1 MSHAQIIKDVLASS
15 YELSRAEL
23 IQRSGLTRAQVRKA
37 LPMLLK
43 TKEVE
48 RWVDEQGVEYLSEGK
63 EDKQCVE
70 QSQGRYVDKE
80 EFNRLLEHKNITG
93 WYEGYAE
100 GRRDAWKEVERAIG
114 TMIRDFLGLGARD
127 GVDEDE

>member
-70 QSQGRYVDKE
+70 QSQGSGVEHQFHEE
-80 EFNRLLEHKNITG
+80 EFRIRKESFDAG
-93 WYEGYAE
+93 WEQGYEYA
-100 GRRDAWKEVERAIG
+100 RKEMQTEIG
-114 TMIRDFLGLGARD
+114 KRVLKLLGLG
-127 GVDEDE
+127 EQE

>member
-1 MSHAQIIKDVLASS
+1 MASHADRIKEVLASS

-37 LPMLLK
+37 LPILLK

-48 RWVDEQGVEYLSEGK
+48 RHIDENGVEWLSEGK

-70 QSQGRYVDKE
+70 QSQGSGAAQLHKE
-80 EFNRLLEHKNITG
+80 EG
-93 WYEGYAE
+93 YDEGYSDGYAI
-100 GRRDAWKEVERAIG
+100 AWAQLELAIG
-114 TMIRDFLGLGARD
+114 IMIRKHLGISIGDRD
-127 GVDEDE
+127 E

>member
-37 LPMLLK
+37 LPLLLK

-63 EDKQCVE
+63 ED
-70 QSQGRYVDKE
+70 S
-80 EFNRLLEHKNITG
+80 
-93 WYEGYAE
+93 
-100 GRRDAWKEVERAIG
+100 
-114 TMIRDFLGLGARD
+114 
-127 GVDEDE
+127 

>member
-1 MSHAQIIKDVLASS
+1 MSHASKIKEVLSNS
-15 YELSRAEL
+15 YELSRADL

-37 LPMLLK
+37 LPLLLK

-48 RWVDEQGVEYLSEGK
+48 RHIDENGVEWLSEGNS
-63 EDKQCVE
+63 QCVE

-80 EFNRLLEHKNITG
+80 EFNRLLEHKNLTG
-93 WYEGYAE
+93 WREGFDHGYSV
-100 GRRDAWKEVERAIG
+100 AWEEIESAIG